1 MEIGL
6 LGFVKE
12 RPYSIRSSSDGE
24 VVFRINLSSNVCE
37 FSKFWGSISG
47 TLECETQTLI
57 PALFSPS
64 TVVLCATY
72 SFVTPVFI
80 ASLGSSCGAHVFEGF
95 FGLEHEPVKS
105 VKMHDFNPKCEDAL
119 GESSKTNSR
128 TLKTA
133 GEAQRYDLHFLVSPI
148 KRYEIVGSCQE
159 KFSYNIPERVPTL

>member
-24 VVFRINLSSNVCE
+24 VVFRINLSSHVCE

-105 VKMHDFNPKCEDAL
+105 VKMHDFNPKCEDA
-119 GESSKTNSR
+119 SR
-128 TLKTA
+128 RKLQNEQQNVENRGIHA
-133 GEAQRYDLHFLVSPI
+133 DAI
-148 KRYEIVGSCQE
+148 KSDQVRAKPGR
-159 KFSYNIPERVPTL
+159 N